1 MRFVNP
7 LVNFL
12 REQAVGVGAAGEQE
26 DPSRP
31 KDDQEPG
38 DDGGIKR
45 FFHSYTVRKIIG
57 LPGINFSK
65 VISEAK
71 GSMLNRQSPRA

>member
-38 DDGGIKR
+38 DDGGIEGV
-45 FFHSYTVRKIIG
+45 FHSYTVRKTSG
-57 LPGINFSK
+57 AVGRWVSK
-65 VISEAK
+65 VTRETK
-71 GSMLNRQSPRA
+71 VSMLNR